1 MRLNGKVAIVTGAG
15 GGFGEGIAKRYAAEG
30 AKVAV
35 LDLRGDA
42 AERVAAEIGES
53 AIAIAADVGS
63 AADVAAAVAR
73 TTEAFGTP
81 HILVNNAGTTHRNQ
95 PLMEVDE
102 EAFDRVFRVN
112 VKSIFH
118 FVRALAP
125 AMRDNGGGV
134 ILNVGST
141 AGIRPRPGLTWYN
154 ASKGAVNLMS
164 KSLAVELAPWKI
176 RVNALCPVMGE
187 TGLLEA
193 FMGVPDTRRT
203 GRSSSRR
210 SRWGGCRGR
219 PTSPTWRCSWPP
231 TRRSSSRAWRCR
243 STGGGRCDVTE
254 PAPSVRGARSSRC
267 GDLGSPLRRGTVV
280 RCRPRLSHS
289 GVLMRS
295 RSPVVRPDGIVA
307 LGVVRRHLR
316 RRT

>member
-1 MRLNGKVAIVTGAG
+1 MRLQDKVAIVTGAG
-15 GGFGEGIAKRYAAEG
+15 SGFGEGIARRFAQEG
-30 AKVAV
+30 AKVV
-35 LDLRGDA
+35 VNDINVEG
-42 AERVAAEIGES
+42 AERVVNGIVAEGGR
-53 AIAIAADVGS
+53 AKLCPGDVS
-63 AADVAAAVAR
+63 SDAAVGHLIGYALAAYGDL
-73 TTEAFGTP
+73 E
-81 HILVNNAGTTHRNQ
+81 IVVNNAGTTHRNQ

-193 FMGVPDTRRT
+193 FMGVPDTPENRAKFVAT
-203 GRSSSRR
+203 IPLGRM
-210 SRWGGCRGR
+210 
-219 PTSPTWRCSWPP
+219 
-231 TRRSSSRAWRCR
+231 SRA
-243 STGGGRCDVTE
+243 SDIANVALFLASDEAEFITGVEMPIDGGR
-254 PAPSVRGARSSRC
+254 
-267 GDLGSPLRRGTVV
+267 TV
-280 RCRPRLSHS
+280 
-289 GVLMRS
+289 
-295 RSPVVRPDGIVA
+295 
-307 LGVVRRHLR
+307 
-316 RRT
+316 